1 MLIQYS
7 TNSQNHILQIFN
19 LNLLESFHDYLPVT
33 LYIEATF
40 LFYFIYLH
48 KYKKIYIY
56 IKSIIFFLNKHTK
69 YPRCKLY
76 EDCVERDSVVNIVSR
91 ENSFRVA
98 IYRVNTLAVG
108 VDRRALTRGIKR
120 AQRYVAW

>member
-1 MLIQYS
+1 MS
-7 TNSQNHILQIFN
+7 
-19 LNLLESFHDYLPVT
+19 
-33 LYIEATF
+33 
-40 LFYFIYLH
+40 
-48 KYKKIYIY
+48 K
-56 IKSIIFFLNKHTK
+56 
-69 YPRCKLY
+69 
-76 EDCVERDSVVNIVSR
+76 ERDSVVNIVSR

>member
-56 IKSIIFFLNKHTK
+56 I
-69 YPRCKLY
+69 
-76 EDCVERDSVVNIVSR
+76 
-91 ENSFRVA
+91 
-98 IYRVNTLAVG
+98 
-108 VDRRALTRGIKR
+108 
-120 AQRYVAW
+120 